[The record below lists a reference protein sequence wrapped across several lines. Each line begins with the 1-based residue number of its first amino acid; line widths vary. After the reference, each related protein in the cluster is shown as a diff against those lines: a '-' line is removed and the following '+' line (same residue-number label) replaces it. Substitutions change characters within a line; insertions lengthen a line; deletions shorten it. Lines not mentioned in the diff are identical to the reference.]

1 MSSRLN
7 ADIIAGLFFVLI
19 GTCFLVGS
27 FDLPYGTFRR
37 IGPGAFPALVA
48 VGLIAMG
55 ITVFVS
61 GRRSTAKIAPAHV
74 HIQKVFVIIAS
85 IIVFGLVIR
94 GGGLLPAVLC
104 CSFVAALASRPFQF
118 TKMAFYGFALGAI
131 CSLVFIKGLGM
142 PVSMIGPWF
151 SSWFGL

>member
-19 GTCFLVGS
+19 GICFLAGS
-27 FDLPYGTFRR
+27 FELPYGTFRR

-55 ITVFVS
+55 VVVFIS
-61 GRRSTAKIAPAHV
+61 GRRSTAKIAPAQV

-85 IIVFGLVIR
+85 IIVFGLVVR
-94 GGGLLPAVLC
+94 GGGLLPAILC
-104 CSFVAALASRPFQF
+104 CSFIAALASRPFQLA
-118 TKMAFYGFALGAI
+118 KMALYGLALGAI
-131 CSLVFIKGLGM
+131 CSLIFINGLGM
-142 PVSMIGPWF
+142 PVPIIGSWF

>member
-7 ADIIAGLFFVLI
+7 ADIIAGLFFILV

-27 FDLPYGTFRR
+27 FELPFGSFRR

-55 ITVFVS
+55 LVVFVS

-85 IIVFGLVIR
+85 IIVFGLIVR
-94 GGGLLPAVLC
+94 GGGLLLAVLC
-104 CSFVAALASRPFQF
+104 CSFIAALASRPFEF
-118 TKMAFYGFALGAI
+118 AKMVLYGLALGAI
-131 CSLVFIKGLGM
+131 CSVVFIKGLGM
-142 PVSMIGPWF
+142 SVPIVGPWF
-151 SSWFGL
+151 GS